1 VSVSCLSVSC
11 LSVSC
16 LSVGSGTV
24 DAMDTT
30 TLLVGLAAVVIGA
43 VLGWSLGRGGA
54 GHELARARAERDLLA
69 ERLAAREALDE
80 DDRQTAA
87 ELAPLRLALSRMEA
101 QVRDLERDRVEQF
114 GSVGERLGE
123 VARQTAELR
132 DQTASLSGALNSSGV
147 RGTWGEAQ
155 LRRILEHSGML
166 ARCDFEEQVSAV
178 SQHDATV
185 RPDVVV
191 HLPGDKLLVLDSKAP
206 LGAFLQAQADGITTG
221 ERTGLLR
228 QHARA
233 LRGHVDALAAK
244 SYWSA
249 FTTTPELVICFVPS
263 DAVLAAA
270 LQAAPDLYDHAQ
282 ARKVVLAS
290 PATLLALLRALAFAW
305 QQDTLADNA
314 RELVRLG
321 TELHQRIGTL
331 GRHVSAMGS
340 ALRRSV
346 ETYNS
351 MVGTLESRVMVTSRN
366 LQQVGIAESAHPD
379 LEPVRASVRPLTAP
393 ELISDELTEVAGVRD
408 EIDPDL
414 AAGPGQ
420 SQGAGPG
427 RDDAGP
433 GYSSESWRRKA

>member
-1 VSVSCLSVSC
+1 MVLTAVLAGA
-11 LSVSC
+11 L
-16 LSVGSGTV
+16 G
-24 DAMDTT
+24 
-30 TLLVGLAAVVIGA
+30 LLVGWLLA
-43 VLGWSLGRGGA
+43 RGA
-54 GHELARARAERDLLA
+54 GSAALARARAERDLLA

-87 ELAPLRLALSRMEA
+87 ELAPLRLALGRVES
-101 QVRDLERDRVEQF
+101 QVRELERDRQEQF

-123 VARQTAELR
+123 VARQTAQLR
-132 DQTASLSGALNSSGV
+132 EQTAGLSGALNSSGV

-166 ARCDFEEQVSAV
+166 ARCDFDEQVSAV
-178 SQHDATV
+178 SQHDLTV

-191 HLPGDKLLVLDSKAP
+191 RLPDDKVLVLDSKAP
-206 LGAFLQAQADGITTG
+206 LSAFLRGQADGISAE

-228 QHARA
+228 QHARS
-233 LRGHVDALAAK
+233 LRGHVDALAGKA
-244 SYWSA
+244 YWSA

-282 ARKVVLAS
+282 SRRVVLAS

-331 GRHVSAMGS
+331 GKHVTAMGS
-340 ALRRSV
+340 SLRRSV
-346 ETYNS
+346 ETYNA
-351 MVGTLESRVMVTSRN
+351 MIGTLESRVLVTSRS
-366 LQQVGIAESAHPD
+366 LTEAGVAESAHPTP
-379 LEPVRASVRPLTAP
+379 EPVRATPRPLTAP
-393 ELISDELTEVAGVRD
+393 ELLADELAEVANARA
-408 EIDPDL
+408 EIDPALTAPAEVD
-414 AAGPGQ
+414 AAP
-420 SQGAGPG
+420 
-427 RDDAGP
+427 
-433 GYSSESWRRKA
+433 YSSESWRRKA

>member
-1 VSVSCLSVSC
+1 MVLTAVLAGA
-11 LSVSC
+11 L
-16 LSVGSGTV
+16 G
-24 DAMDTT
+24 
-30 TLLVGLAAVVIGA
+30 LLVGWLLA
-43 VLGWSLGRGGA
+43 RGA
-54 GHELARARAERDLLA
+54 GSAALARARAERDLLA

-87 ELAPLRLALSRMEA
+87 ELAPLRLALGRVES
-101 QVRDLERDRVEQF
+101 QVRELERDRQEQF

-123 VARQTAELR
+123 VARQTAQLR
-132 DQTASLSGALNSSGV
+132 EQTAGLSGALNSSGV

-166 ARCDFEEQVSAV
+166 ARCDFDEQVSAV
-178 SQHDATV
+178 SQHDVTV

-191 HLPGDKLLVLDSKAP
+191 RLPDDKVLVLDSKAP
-206 LGAFLQAQADGITTG
+206 LSAFLRGQADGISAE

-228 QHARA
+228 QHARS
-233 LRGHVDALAAK
+233 LRGHVDALAGKA
-244 SYWSA
+244 YWSA

-282 ARKVVLAS
+282 SRRVVLAS

-331 GRHVSAMGS
+331 GKHVTAMGS
-340 ALRRSV
+340 SLRRSV
-346 ETYNS
+346 ETYNA
-351 MVGTLESRVMVTSRN
+351 MIGTLESRVLVTSRS
-366 LQQVGIAESAHPD
+366 LTEAGVAESAHPTP
-379 LEPVRASVRPLTAP
+379 EPVRATPRPLTAP
-393 ELISDELTEVAGVRD
+393 ELLADELAEVANARA
-408 EIDPDL
+408 EIDPALTAPAEVD
-414 AAGPGQ
+414 AAP
-420 SQGAGPG
+420 
-427 RDDAGP
+427 
-433 GYSSESWRRKA
+433 YSSESWRRKA

>member
-1 VSVSCLSVSC
+1 
-11 LSVSC
+11 
-16 LSVGSGTV
+16 
-24 DAMDTT
+24 MNTT
-30 TLLVGLAAVVIGA
+30 TLAVAVVALLLGA
-43 VLGWSLGRGGA
+43 GVGWLLGRGSRA
-54 GHELARARAERDLLA
+54 AELVRSRAQRDLLG

-80 DDRQTAA
+80 DDRRTAA
-87 ELAPLRLALSRMEA
+87 ELAPLRLALGRVES

-114 GSVGERLGE
+114 GSVGGRLGE
-123 VARQTAELR
+123 GARQTAELR

-147 RGTWGEAQ
+147 RGTWGESQ

-166 ARCDFEEQVSAV
+166 ARCDFDEQVSGV
-178 SQHDATV
+178 SSHDVTV

-191 HLPGDKLLVLDSKAP
+191 HLPDDKVLVLDSKAP

-233 LRGHVDALAAK
+233 LRGHVDALAGKA
-244 SYWSA
+244 YWSA
-249 FTTTPELVICFVPS
+249 FSTSPELVVCFVPS

-282 ARKVVLAS
+282 SKKVVLAS

-331 GRHVSAMGS
+331 GKHVTTMGS

-346 ETYNS
+346 ESYNS
-351 MVGTLESRVMVTSRN
+351 MIGTLESRVMVTSRS
-366 LQQVGIAESAHPD
+366 LQEVGIGESAPPP
-379 LEPVRASVRPLTAP
+379 LEPVRAAVRPLTAP
-393 ELISDELTEVAGVRD
+393 ELITDELQEVARQRD
-408 EIDPDL
+408 EIDPTLTTSVADP
-414 AAGPGQ
+414 A
-420 SQGAGPG
+420 
-427 RDDAGP
+427 D
-433 GYSSESWRRKA
+433 YSSESWRRKA

>member
-1 VSVSCLSVSC
+1 
-11 LSVSC
+11 
-16 LSVGSGTV
+16 
-24 DAMDTT
+24 MDTT
-30 TLLVGLAAVVIGA
+30 TLVLTLVALALGA
-43 VLGWSLGRGGA
+43 VTGWL
-54 GHELARARAERDLLA
+54 LARGSHTAALARTSAERDLLA

-87 ELAPLRLALSRMEA
+87 ELAPLRLALGRVES
-101 QVRDLERDRVEQF
+101 QVRELERDRVEQF

-166 ARCDFEEQVSAV
+166 ARCDFEEQVSSV
-178 SQHDATV
+178 SQHDVTV

-191 HLPGDKLLVLDSKAP
+191 RLPGDKVLVLDSKAP
-206 LGAFLQAQADGITTG
+206 LGAFLQAQADGISAG

-244 SYWSA
+244 AYWSA
-249 FTTTPELVICFVPS
+249 FRTTPELVVCFVPS

-282 ARKVVLAS
+282 SRKVVLAS

-305 QQDTLADNA
+305 QQDTLTEHA
-314 RELVRLG
+314 RDLVRLG
-321 TELHQRIGTL
+321 TELHQRLGTL
-331 GRHVSAMGS
+331 GRHVTTMGA

-346 ETYNS
+346 ESYNS
-351 MVGTLESRVMVTSRN
+351 MVGTLESRVMVTSRS
-366 LQQVGIAESAHPD
+366 LQEVGIAESAHPG

-393 ELISDELTEVAGVRD
+393 ELIVEEMTEVAGVRD
-408 EIDPDL
+408 PIDPDL
-414 AAGPGQ
+414 AAGPGPVHREL
-420 SQGAGPG
+420 PG
-427 RDDAGP
+427 RDADSA
-433 GYSSESWRRKA
+433 